1 MKHLFLN
8 LLFLFGLPGL
18 NAQKVPDATVILDKV
33 DKNMSAGSQI
43 ITAKMEI
50 GTARTTRTMEMKTW
64 TVGDKKSFTEY
75 LAPAREKGTKMLKLN
90 NQLWIYSPSTDRT
103 IQISGHMLR
112 QSVMGSDLSYEDM
125 MTDKKMNDQYKA
137 EVTGEEIIDG
147 RKCLILTLTA
157 IVTDVNY
164 YSQKVWVDEERY
176 VLLKAQLFAK
186 SGKLLKQILFSNVE
200 KVQNRWYPKVFMYKD
215 MLKEGKGTKMTV
227 TSIQLDAGIPESVLI
242 LRDGLPRM
250 RLWRRRAARVTA
262 QGPQDH
268 RETHGFNPASFMCG
282 GRQLRTPCRPKLSP
296 SKGTV

>member
-1 MKHLFLN
+1 
-8 LLFLFGLPGL
+8 
-18 NAQKVPDATVILDKV
+18 
-33 DKNMSAGSQI
+33 
-43 ITAKMEI
+43 
-50 GTARTTRTMEMKTW
+50 
-64 TVGDKKSFTEY
+64 
-75 LAPAREKGTKMLKLN
+75 MLKLN

-227 TSIQLDAGIPESVLI
+227 TSIQLDAGIPDNV
-242 LRDGLPRM
+242 
-250 RLWRRRAARVTA
+250 
-262 QGPQDH
+262 
-268 RETHGFNPASFMCG
+268 FN
-282 GRQLRTPCRPKLSP
+282 
-296 SKGTV
+296 KGNLK